1 MPIRG
6 GAIGWG
12 EPVARRRLLYV
23 MFAPLL
29 ISLGCGRR
37 LNSEKQVVDLYVETD
52 GDFLAFRPDTLAC
65 PAGALVRL
73 KFHHAGRL
81 VTVRHNWLLTRGD
94 QLEALSKDLSA
105 NDGVLSKDDARVI
118 TATALCDKGETV
130 MIEFTAPAPGDYPFL
145 CATHPEDMR
154 GILHVTK

>member
-37 LNSEKQVVDLYVETD
+37 LNSEKQVGDLYVETD